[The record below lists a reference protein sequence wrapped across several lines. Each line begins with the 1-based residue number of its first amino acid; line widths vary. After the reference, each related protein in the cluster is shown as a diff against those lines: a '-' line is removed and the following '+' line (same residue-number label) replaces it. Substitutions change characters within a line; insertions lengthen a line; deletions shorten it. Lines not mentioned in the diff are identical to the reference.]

1 MKFPWLE
8 LALTGFGATAG
19 EAEVDEKVHNVAVI
33 AGSSTAYYL
42 SRFAETLPT
51 NAPALNITIFEKTD
65 RVGGRSLTVS
75 APSGQPVELGA
86 SIFITKNEIL
96 LNATRDFD
104 LALGNLREG
113 SPGDITAI
121 WDGQEFVYQTTDGES
136 WWWDVGKMFW
146 RYGMSPY
153 RAVNLVKDTVGRF
166 LELYEEHNFPFRSLS
181 AKVYELGLVK
191 QTGITGSELLKQK
204 NVRHMV
210 SCNDAERTDK
220 KQIDEKFARHI
231 IQAATRVNYASNLA
245 FIHGVEAMVS
255 FATEGAV
262 SVEGGNWQI
271 FDKMVQSSGATL
283 HRNTSV
289 TSISRPKQDG
299 KYFVSTKIDGS
310 ASAAEAY
317 SIGFDEVVIAAP
329 WQFSQITTDASVL
342 RHKIEEVPYTK
353 LHVTLFTSPYRLHPQ
368 FFGLAP
374 GAKAPSNVYT
384 TLSEDETPA
393 SGADGVGRTGFYS
406 ISTLKTTNNPNTGRL
421 EFVYK
426 IFSAE
431 AISPAFLSSVLGT
444 AVPDSFTGDKSPIS
458 WYHPAWFHSYP
469 IELPRVTF
477 QDPVV
482 GDGVWYTGGIES
494 FISTMET
501 SALMGMNVAKLIVD
515 EVGSFPQKGGE
526 DKVAE
531 DMYGKGAD
539 GPGDEL

>member
-19 EAEVDEKVHNVAVI
+19 EAEVDDNVHNIAI
-33 AGSSTAYYL
+33 IGAGAAGSSTAYHL
-42 SRFAETLPT
+42 SRFAQTLPS
-51 NAPALNITIFEKTD
+51 NAPALNVTIFEKTD
-65 RVGGRSLTVS
+65 RIGGRSLTAP
-75 APSGQPVELGA
+75 APSGQPIELGA

-104 LALGNLREG
+104 LALGGLREG

-136 WWWDVGKMFW
+136 WWWDVGKMLW

-166 LELYEEHNFPFRSLS
+166 LELYKEDNFPFRSLT

-191 QTGITGSELLKQK
+191 QTGITGAELLKQ
-204 NVRHMV
+204 N
-210 SCNDAERTDK
+210 N
-220 KQIDEKFARHI
+220 IDEKFARHI

-289 TSISRPKQDG
+289 ASISRPKQDG
-299 KYFVSTKIDGS
+299 KYFVSTKVDGS
-310 ASAAEAY
+310 ASTAEAY
-317 SIGFDEVVIAAP
+317 GIGFDEVVIATP

-353 LHVTLFTSPYRLHPQ
+353 LHVTLFTSPFRLHPQ

-384 TLSEDETPA
+384 TLGEDETPA

-406 ISTLKTTNNPNTGRL
+406 ISTLRTTNNPTTGRL

-458 WYHPAWFHSYP
+458 WYHPVWFHSYP

-482 GDGVWYTGGIES
+482 GDGVWYTGGMES

-515 EVGSFPQKGGE
+515 EVGSSAQKGGE
-526 DKVAE
+526 DKVAKNT
-531 DMYGKGAD
+531 YGKGAD